1 MQDSSQKVLNFH
13 GMVGEFPRIW
23 NAVAS
28 FLVAAAILVCG
39 LGSVIYTAIYSED
52 AWSVVNVWECSSR
65 VGPVRLK
72 LPSRTGV
79 DNHPTR
85 IGYETYSTGSF
96 IVRCV
101 NDDNE
106 KTYVSFDGNSDGYP
120 DSTNGMS
127 GMNLIDSDGSIFYN
141 LQSATTNRD
150 SSAEWAVERETGT
163 PDPGDYTP
171 PKRYVKKAC
180 TSDSSQMCFVED
192 DRTSIP
198 KVSDSD
204 ETLGGVYWRL
214 LSVAKDATGNHR
226 STASL
231 PDLEMIGPAGNREI
245 PVTQNQGKFIQ
256 GKYKD
261 NLDDSDNF
269 LATVAVLEVLN
280 NPNGLTDF
288 VLEIDGVNVRAT
300 NQNFERWNVPDVV
313 LVHPG
318 EPVTSVAIRVMN
330 GATITGGRL
339 ATNRNSHGNS
349 GIWVRHTAAEDMGPV
364 TVDISGGST
373 VEAWAMIRE
382 GDYPRG
388 IRIDMDA
395 ANRNVATVRLRDTS
409 ILKIRNTSGHTGAT
423 GAVEPTGT
431 GINDDEI
438 QTTGADSS
446 GIQVLYPRGLGSI
459 RVGTPLK
466 IRTGGD
472 RSHGI
477 EALLAAT
484 VDPLQT
490 ELQRLSAPS
499 SYGDIDFGDAV
510 WWLYAWGN
518 TKSNRLWGSTTFSA
532 SAGLQ
537 LEHLERFFRH
547 GISTGTTPIT
557 YADGTTVTVAQIPGP
572 SEIAPTT
579 DRRFYD
585 RLTTAGETP
594 FAAPGD
600 ADAASKWPMVRMQ
613 SARPHWYANRI
624 AIADAIKA
632 IRESADGVARWN
644 AWRQVQSFGDS
655 VASFIRHRGY
665 QQGAGLVYAISPRAK
680 VLTGSDR
687 APGLVAVVDVSG
699 QSSEDIHTFIR
710 IDNGGTFRGS
720 GMQGETRFVINRE
733 VVTTGA
739 GSHGVLVIATSST
752 LSETTDTSH
761 PLYGKE
767 LRATAS
773 RNIHIDVHSSI
784 KVDDAD
790 SWGIALMGAEG
801 TTSMV
806 TVASGATV
814 GQQNSAGGGMLFW
827 KAADTVTNFGTI
839 KGKTDFHA
847 GDDRLVLRGGGTVT
861 GVTAGAT
868 PDMLDFGAGEDRLEI
883 KSGTVE
889 IGILN
894 LETLVKSGAGDA
906 TVGAVAFTTDGTANT
921 MEVRDGRLIVKG
933 HVNVGSGTVT
943 VKNGADLV
951 IEATGSQADNTK
963 LGKIT
968 AASINF
974 EGKSSD
980 DMLVSILTTAGTTAA
995 ADLTYAK
1002 SNWLVGDTKVL
1013 VSGRDITADLGDS
1026 NYEPLTSPIVTK
1038 TLLTVGRDE
1047 RIDVPI
1053 NYEDDAG
1060 VQEVKVQGVATRDIS
1075 LGADDDTVDLDGGSI
1090 SGDVDMGSG
1099 DGDTITLRS
1108 GWLRGSVTNVD
1119 TMVKVGSGTATV
1131 GRVDFSSSTLM
1142 IRNGRLFI
1150 EGHVNLGT
1158 DSDDVVTVSA
1168 GGQIV
1173 IVADGA
1179 SAGEPYGR
1187 ITANTIK
1194 FEGAS
1199 PGIQILASIA
1209 PSREADVATAKANWR
1224 NASASLRGADG
1235 SVITFG
1241 DSNYRILNSD
1251 PRITGGGGGGAASSD
1266 SNAFYA
1272 AGALAV
1278 LWLVLR
1284 DDFCCE
1290 LVNYE
1295 SGSAG
1300 ATFAGVKGAGQYRS
1314 GGVQTWAKM
1323 YSDSEVFAMQ
1333 GLAVGMDARIG
1344 EYGYFGVSA
1353 MPSATGSADTTGLSL
1368 NRRTSFE
1375 GGRYEGRGGW
1385 QKDSLFAGVRLS
1397 YGDYRASTSFKNV
1410 FEASGQMSGSFDLVH
1425 THLELGAGM
1434 WLNAGEQATV
1444 MPSLGVYG
1452 GSLSQGGSSASNAV
1466 LVADVPGYRQTYQG
1480 WRAGVQLKASDW
1492 LSWSDEIKARP
1503 QVGLSMYR
1511 TRTSGPGKLA
1521 MNQRDRLGVLNF
1533 KNALPVRRLP
1543 QNINAFKAGVSLK
1556 KQGSLNMN
1564 LNYVGY
1570 EADGKFYHGVLAR
1583 MQVKF

>member
-1 MQDSSQKVLNFH
+1 ML
-13 GMVGEFPRIW
+13 
-23 NAVAS
+23 
-28 FLVAAAILVCG
+28 
-39 LGSVIYTAIYSED
+39 Y
-52 AWSVVNVWECSSR
+52 
-65 VGPVRLK
+65 
-72 LPSRTGV
+72 
-79 DNHPTR
+79 
-85 IGYETYSTGSF
+85 
-96 IVRCV
+96 
-101 NDDNE
+101 
-106 KTYVSFDGNSDGYP
+106 
-120 DSTNGMS
+120 
-127 GMNLIDSDGSIFYN
+127 
-141 LQSATTNRD
+141 
-150 SSAEWAVERETGT
+150 
-163 PDPGDYTP
+163 
-171 PKRYVKKAC
+171 
-180 TSDSSQMCFVED
+180 
-192 DRTSIP
+192 
-198 KVSDSD
+198 
-204 ETLGGVYWRL
+204 
-214 LSVAKDATGNHR
+214 
-226 STASL
+226 
-231 PDLEMIGPAGNREI
+231 
-245 PVTQNQGKFIQ
+245 
-256 GKYKD
+256 
-261 NLDDSDNF
+261 
-269 LATVAVLEVLN
+269 
-280 NPNGLTDF
+280 
-288 VLEIDGVNVRAT
+288 
-300 NQNFERWNVPDVV
+300 
-313 LVHPG
+313 
-318 EPVTSVAIRVMN
+318 
-330 GATITGGRL
+330 
-339 ATNRNSHGNS
+339 
-349 GIWVRHTAAEDMGPV
+349 
-364 TVDISGGST
+364 GGST
-373 VEAWAMIRE
+373 
-382 GDYPRG
+382 
-388 IRIDMDA
+388 
-395 ANRNVATVRLRDTS
+395 
-409 ILKIRNTSGHTGAT
+409 
-423 GAVEPTGT
+423 
-431 GINDDEI
+431 
-438 QTTGADSS
+438 
-446 GIQVLYPRGLGSI
+446 
-459 RVGTPLK
+459 
-466 IRTGGD
+466 
-472 RSHGI
+472 HG
-477 EALLAAT
+477 
-484 VDPLQT
+484 
-490 ELQRLSAPS
+490 
-499 SYGDIDFGDAV
+499 
-510 WWLYAWGN
+510 GN

-557 YADGTTVTVAQIPGP
+557 YADGTTVTVAQIPNP

-665 QQGAGLVYAISPRAK
+665 QQGAGLVYEISPTAK
-680 VLTGSDR
+680 VLTGSDK

-710 IDNGGTFRGS
+710 IDNGGAFRGS
-720 GMQGETRFVINRE
+720 GIQGETRFVINRE

-752 LSETTDTSH
+752 LSDTTDTSH

-767 LRATAS
+767 LSATAS
-773 RNIHIDVHSSI
+773 RNIHIDVQSSI
-784 KVDDAD
+784 KVDDAN

-801 TTSMV
+801 TTS
-806 TVASGATV
+806 TVRV
-814 GQQNSAGGGMLFW
+814 GAGGFVGKSGETNGRGILFW
-827 KAADTVTNFGTI
+827 KAADTLTNKGTI
-839 KGKTDFHA
+839 KGAMNFGE
-847 GDDRLVLRGGGTVT
+847 GDDRLVNSGGTVE
-861 GVTAGAT
+861 GVVASETV
-868 PDMLDFGAGEDRLEI
+868 DFGAGDDTLELLSGSI
-883 KSGTVE
+883 KLPIE
-889 IGILN
+889 N
-894 LETLVKSGAGDA
+894 LETMVKRSEGDA
-906 TVGAVAFTTDGTANT
+906 SVHAATFTDASTSTLTVSG
-921 MEVRDGRLIVKG
+921 GRLIVRG
-933 HVNVGSGTVT
+933 HVNLGSGTVT
-943 VKNGADLV
+943 VASAAKLV
-951 IEATGSQADNTK
+951 IEATGSNTDNTR

-974 EGKSSD
+974 QGKSSD
-980 DMLVSILTTAGTTAA
+980 DMLVSILTTASGTQGV
-995 ADLTYAK
+995 DETYAK
-1002 SNWLVGDTKVL
+1002 SNWLGTGTKVMASGTEIATL
-1013 VSGRDITADLGDS
+1013 AAANYEVLSSITEKAVISVASDERVPTTTTFSDGIQQLVVSGVVDKAAALDMAGGD
-1026 NYEPLTSPIVTK
+1026 
-1038 TLLTVGRDE
+1038 DE
-1047 RIDVPI
+1047 LV
-1053 NYEDDAG
+1053 
-1060 VQEVKVQGVATRDIS
+1060 
-1075 LGADDDTVDLDGGSI
+1075 LDGGI
-1090 SGDVDMGSG
+1090 IYGTVDMGG
-1099 DGDTITLRS
+1099 DDGDTITLRS
-1108 GWLRGSVTNVD
+1108 GEILGSVTNVAS
-1119 TMVKVGSGTATV
+1119 MVKVGSGIATV
-1131 GRVDFSSSTLM
+1131 GDVSFSSSTLE

-1150 EGHVNLGT
+1150 SGHVNLGT
-1158 DSDDVVTVSA
+1158 DSDDVVTVKS

-1173 IVADGA
+1173 VVADGA
-1179 SAGEPYGR
+1179 SAGENYGR

-1209 PSREADVATAKANWR
+1209 SSRAADVATVKANWR

-1278 LWLVLR
+1278 LWLVLS

-1290 LVNYE
+1290 LVDYE

-1323 YSDSEVFAMQ
+1323 YSDSEVSAMQ

-1353 MPSATGSADTTGLSL
+1353 MPSSTGLADTTGLSL

-1375 GGRYEGRGGW
+1375 GGHYEGRGGW
-1385 QKDSLFAGVRLS
+1385 QKDSLFTGVRLS

-1410 FEASGQMSGSFDLVH
+1410 FEAGGQMSGSFDLVH

-1434 WLNAGEQATV
+1434 HLDAGGQATV
-1444 MPSLGVYG
+1444 TPSLGVYG

-1480 WRAGVQLKASDW
+1480 WRAGVQLKASNW
-1492 LSWSDEIKARP
+1492 LSWSDETKARP

-1533 KNALPVRRLP
+1533 QNALPVRRLP
-1543 QNINAFKAGVSLK
+1543 QNINAFKAGVALK
-1556 KQGSLNMN
+1556 KQGGLNMN